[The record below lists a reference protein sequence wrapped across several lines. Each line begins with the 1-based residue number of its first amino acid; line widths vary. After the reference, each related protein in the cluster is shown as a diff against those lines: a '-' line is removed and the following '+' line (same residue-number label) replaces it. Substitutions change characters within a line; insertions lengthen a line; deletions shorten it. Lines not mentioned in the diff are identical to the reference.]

1 MGVSKGRCIDY
12 YTNQFVSL
20 GFVAEE
26 YAVEGTQVEVLWGE
40 PGGSQYRV
48 KAVVTSMPLYNG
60 EWRNETCDVMA
71 MIPERPYLAKQTLE
85 TGTQAR
91 NPCPTCVIYRTCIA
105 MYLSPR
111 LFDLPQEEAG

>member
-71 MIPERPYLAKQTLE
+71 MIPERPYLTK
-85 TGTQAR
+85 
-91 NPCPTCVIYRTCIA
+91 
-105 MYLSPR
+105 
-111 LFDLPQEEAG
+111 